1 MKNKKR
7 KKERQNG
14 FFKEILIELRDSILF
29 EVAWNIL
36 MFIPRMMI
44 RLIRANGALAED
56 QSCLKGSSFFME
68 LSGQVSIPVV
78 R

>member
-1 MKNKKR
+1 MKNKKI

-29 EVAWNIL
+29 EVAWHIL

-44 RLIRANGALAED
+44 LLIKN
-56 QSCLKGSSFFME
+56 
-68 LSGQVSIPVV
+68 IW
-78 R
+78 